1 MKKYAA
7 ILHAPWVRGNDPDK
21 IDGFWAEDLTSYT
34 VTVPEQLRNMLV
46 DLQNNL
52 STKFRELEQKE
63 QELNEL
69 RARLRL
75 FFQS

>member
-21 IDGFWAEDLTSYT
+21 IDGFWAEDASLYT

>member
-7 ILHAPWVRGNDPDK
+7 ILHAPWVRGNDPGK
-21 IDGFWAEDLTSYT
+21 IDGFWAEDASLYT

-52 STKFRELEQKE
+52 STKFRELEEKE

>member
-1 MKKYAA
+1 MKKYDA

-21 IDGFWAEDLTSYT
+21 IDGFWAEDSTPYT
-34 VTVPEQLRNMLV
+34 VTVPEQLRSMLV